1 MNKSADFMRNDMSC
15 DNGCVDNYMKYRRW
29 TDFNEFDI
37 MMRCPC
43 NIPVSVNP
51 VSDFE
56 GSDFLKISSTE
67 WATMLE
73 DATPATPPANE
84 TNEEKIKRVA
94 AETKAKATEAAK
106 KAKAKLDEAS
116 GGNAMYIIGGV
127 GVVCLGGIAY
137 MCFSKKDESEE
148 GGSDRYTSQLAP
160 Q

>member
-29 TDFNEFDI
+29 TDYNEFDI

-56 GSDFLKISSTE
+56 GSDFLKISNAE
-67 WATMLE
+67 WATMLA
-73 DATPATPPANE
+73 DATPAGDATPAASTPPANE
-84 TNEEKIKRVA
+84 T
-94 AETKAKATEAAK
+94 AEQKAKRLAKEAG
-106 KAKAKLDEAS
+106 AKLDEAS

-127 GVVCLGGIAY
+127 GILVIGGLAY
-137 MCFSKKDESEE
+137 YCFNKGDDKEE
-148 GGSDRYTSQLAP
+148 GGDDVYASLI
-160 Q
+160 